1 LDSNMAVVLNVIACK
16 LGSKADRNAIP
27 TANHT
32 FFWVKESSKD
42 VILNI
47 LMSAMASGI

>member
-1 LDSNMAVVLNVIACK
+1 MAAVLNVIACK

-27 TANHT
+27 KANHT
-32 FFWVKESSKD
+32 FLGVKESSKD